1 MARRAL
7 HITAFA
13 ILLTSLPLLA
23 IADPE
28 DSYADLAARVVPAK
42 LRQALKLLPCLT
54 ADTGPGEVKPL
65 RVSLLEAREQLDVF
79 SFAFPNRIRD
89 AEPLASAEVLTTWGR
104 VKAAI
109 GELLRAIVDWIN
121 KHVIDTG
128 VRGLV
133 RRGEPQQQQQQQQLQ
148 AAADTAYHRHKGR
161 DLWLDMRAD
170 LDEGYEVLGDFQDL
184 DHSLV
189 EYNQTDMEV
198 KRAVCLDWQRRI
210 SRHSATDRYLEFV
223 STPLHSDELYTHK
236 HSSKLFWGY
245 NGVTPDTALTGLQN
259 LALMMRSSQLA
270 QLLAWYPNVT
280 ALQPDDLLQDPGH
293 TTFHK
298 FRKLIRSILA
308 VLAEFPELLGPGRKE
323 PHTRVAEVEGEARA
337 AAAATTLA
345 ARRAL
350 SSYSSSSSSS
360 SSLQLRRSGGGGSGS
375 GSRNDGVAVRDPCD
389 AGAALKALQ
398 RLFHDLGQT
407 NDKVFAY
414 QFYSSRGAEWA
425 AEAEEAHQQAAEGWS
440 DNLDFMASA
449 QVDVMAR
456 CIAATLPR
464 GEQPLPQRRRRH
476 M

>member
-128 VRGLV
+128 VRGL
-133 RRGEPQQQQQQQQLQ
+133 
-148 AAADTAYHRHKGR
+148 GR

-323 PHTRVAEVEGEARA
+323 PHTRVAE
-337 AAAATTLA
+337 
-345 ARRAL
+345 
-350 SSYSSSSSSS
+350 
-360 SSLQLRRSGGGGSGS
+360 
-375 GSRNDGVAVRDPCD
+375 
-389 AGAALKALQ
+389 